1 LLLVDGSLEGEVVSA
16 GSGNSGLINRDNSAV
31 GEGLETVE
39 SSGISSSI
47 GSGGSASIDTS
58 VKSLGGQVVSTG
70 SGNSGLIN
78 GDNSAVGVSD
88 QLGVEVEGTSIS
100 VSNSGGGS
108 GNRGDGSSNWSN
120 GRGSSDHGG
129 SSIGEARGIGKSL
142 SLDSQVVSTG
152 SGNSGLINRDNS
164 AVGVSDQ
171 LGVEVEG
178 ASIAIGVGSISSIS
192 SGIGSISSRIGSIS
206 SGIGSISSI
215 GNWGSG
221 IAKGGSSSNW
231 ASNSGG
237 NSIKWGDSSLK
248 GQVVSTGSSHS
259 GLIHGDNSAVGEGLE
274 TVESLGRGGGNT
286 SGKNQKLHD

>member
-1 LLLVDGSLEGEVVSA
+1 MVST
-16 GSGNSGLINRDNSAV
+16 GSGNSGLINRDNSAIGV
-31 GEGLETVE
+31 SDQAVE
-39 SSGISSSI
+39 SSGVSSTIDCGGSGSSI
-47 GSGGSASIDTS
+47 KTS
-58 VKSLGGQVVSTG
+58 NNSLGGQMVSTG
-70 SGNSGLIN
+70 SSDSGLIN
-78 GDNSAVGVSD
+78 RDNSAVGVSN
-88 QLGVEVEGTSIS
+88 QLSVEVEGASIAVVDGGNGS
-100 VSNSGGGS
+100 SNSNGGNSGSSSNGGGGS
-108 GNRGDGSSNWSN
+108 DH
-120 GRGSSDHGG
+120 RGSSVAEG
-129 SSIGEARGIGKSL
+129 RGIGVGL
-142 SLDSQVVSTG
+142 TLDSKVVSTG

-221 IAKGGSSSNW
+221 IAKGGSSCNW

-237 NSIKWGDSSLK
+237 NSINWGDSSLK